1 MKNKLI
7 ALWHGVFGKK
17 ENLKN
22 RFTEIYEKNLFNGV
36 DSISGQG
43 SDMFQT
49 RIISIEIPKLLNK
62 LNVKTFLDAP
72 CGDFF
77 WMQHVDLSGIDYV
90 GLDIVDELV
99 AKNNKQFGNDSRKF
113 VCKNIVSDLLPDGEL
128 IMIRD
133 CWVHLSNDN
142 LLASVDNLKRSNIK
156 YLLTTSF
163 PNVKSNPD
171 LTGIWR
177 PLNLTLP
184 PFNFPKPIEVITEG
198 CTENEGRYADKSL
211 MLWKISDL
219 PIVDR
224 P

>member
-1 MKNKLI
+1 MKNKLL
-7 ALWHGVFGKK
+7 ALWSGVFGKK

-49 RIISIEIPKLLNK
+49 RIISVEIPKLLNK

-77 WMQHVDLSGIDYV
+77 WMQHVDLSGIDYL

-99 AKNNKQFGNDSRKF
+99 AKNNNQFGNDSRKF
-113 VCKNIVSDLLPDGEL
+113 VCKNIVNDLLPDGEL

-133 CWVHLSNDN
+133 CWVHLSNAN
-142 LLASVDNLKRSNIK
+142 LLASVDNLKRSNVK

-163 PNVKSNPD
+163 PNVKSNRD
-171 LTGIWR
+171 LTEIWR

-184 PFNFPKPIEVITEG
+184 PFNFPQPIEVIIEG

-211 MLWKISDL
+211 MLWRISDL
-219 PIVDR
+219 PTVDR

>member
-1 MKNKLI
+1 MKNKLLS
-7 ALWHGVFGKK
+7 LWSGVFRKK

-22 RFTEIYEKNLFNGV
+22 RFTEIYKKNLFNGG

-49 RIISIEIPKLLNK
+49 RIISVEIPKLLKK

-99 AKNNKQFGNDSRKF
+99 ANNNQQFGNDSRKF
-113 VCKNIVSDLLPDGEL
+113 VCKNIVNDLLPMGEL

-133 CWVHLSNDN
+133 CWVHLSNAN
-142 LLASVDNLKRSNIK
+142 VLASVENLKRSK
-156 YLLTTSF
+156 VTYLLTTSF
-163 PNVKSNPD
+163 PNIKSNPD

-177 PLNLTLP
+177 PINLTLP
-184 PFNFPKPIEVITEG
+184 PFNFPQPMEIITEG

-219 PIVDR
+219 PTFD
-224 P
+224 